1 MTLAQRRLKVEQRIE
16 GLQIMQELQE
26 ALGNTGRAEIM
37 LATINKLK
45 AKLI

>member
-1 MTLAQRRLKVEQRIE
+1 MTPAQRRLKVEQRIE

-26 ALGNTGRAEIM
+26 TLGNTGRAEIM